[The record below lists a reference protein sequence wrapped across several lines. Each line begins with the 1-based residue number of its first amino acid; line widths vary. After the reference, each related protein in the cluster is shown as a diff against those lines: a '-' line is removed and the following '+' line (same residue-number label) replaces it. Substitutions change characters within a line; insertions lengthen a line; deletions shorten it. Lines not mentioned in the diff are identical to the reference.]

1 MKIKLMI
8 IAMVVS
14 SSVYASGFSS
24 TELVRVIE
32 NMERNLGQKLDRMDK
47 YLGDK
52 IDLLDKKITKIEDR
66 LDLVERNVTG
76 TIYALHNQTVYPWS
90 SWEHKDYNAAVEK
103 LKIIAKSLV
112 KDGKTYAIND
122 TDTSEYVTGF
132 VCNGELYEWVLCDI
146 TNGEECC
153 DISSLG
159 KIDRITNT
167 TINNSRNSY
176 GSGVNYEVGDGYY
189 RSLLPQKTPSQSE
202 TTKVISGKLLPLG

>member
-1 MKIKLMI
+1 
-8 IAMVVS
+8 MVVS

-112 KDGKTYAIND
+112 KDGETASFVHNIIDNSE
-122 TDTSEYVTGF
+122 SEYVTGF
-132 VCNGELYEWVLCDI
+132 VCNGELYEWMYYDI
-146 TNGEECC
+146 TNGDEYF
-153 DISSLG
+153 DIFSLG

-176 GSGVNYEVGDGYY
+176 GSGVNCEVGDGYY
-189 RSLLPQKTPSQSE
+189 RSLFPQKTPSQSE